1 MAPPSLREGALFV
14 NIPAMKRPAFWI
26 AAGLVINIAI
36 VALMPVGLYWMFF
49 SGKVWPIALSREIA
63 WTVAAVLVLVNIV
76 FIVGLACLLRRAFR
90 IWRIGA
96 FAWALASA
104 AVGLW
109 PLAAL
114 LPAAHRLGNRP
125 AARLAAWGGAAFLLA
140 GAPCGI
146 RAIMDIPAV
155 FWSVIALGVL
165 GVGLVL
171 AALRRLDDNASPHR
185 AFEWVFVATV
195 ATAIATQPL
204 WHVRRLERQADE
216 TLNSFLES
224 LGISQ
229 AQVEEMLVGRPPVAE
244 ADDPVAALDATVL
257 EAEKGSFS
265 ALRRMVTPRGGTT
278 RLHPLVPEEIDV
290 IKSWFA
296 THTNLAV
303 EADAVSDSP
312 EYRSCLPCIASLK
325 EVSPA
330 TAFELGDPRLSMGN
344 AISYANLVR
353 FRACAALA
361 DGNGSA
367 GVAAAVQFENLI
379 AQVEHTPTLINQL
392 VAIAIAGMEPKLLV
406 PRIDLWREE
415 DLLAVQRLADDAVA
429 KAEQRARITLACEAC
444 FNKAAFGGVLSNM
457 LPRVQ
462 AVLRGSRALDLWV
475 AAESRA
481 LLRYEIESWEA
492 MKPLFETALD
502 EPLGDTFGRLE
513 AVSMERGATLPP
525 LASVLAP
532 AWSSGLA
539 TQIGSP
545 RNNAAF
551 IRAAVAIERYRR
563 KHGTLP
569 PTLDAL
575 VPDFLPSVP
584 VNVYDGQPLTYEP
597 GPIEIPEEE
606 FPVLGDPDVCAAK
619 DKAEFTAE
627 FGDVKQVSLQQLTD
641 FIKRSPPALKPEM
654 RTLPAQTLPGFRL
667 TLPDYRGNKRR
678 DTEHFFYI
686 P

>member
-1 MAPPSLREGALFV
+1 
-14 NIPAMKRPAFWI
+14 MKRPAVWI
-26 AAGLVINIAI
+26 AACLVVNIAI
-36 VALMPVGLYWMFF
+36 VALMPIGLYGVFF
-49 SGKVWPIALSREIA
+49 SGKAWPIALSREIS
-63 WTVAAVLVLVNIV
+63 WTVAAVLVLVYLA

-90 IWRIGA
+90 IWRLGA
-96 FAWALASA
+96 FAWAFASA
-104 AVGLW
+104 SAGLW

-125 AARLAAWGGAAFLLA
+125 AARLAAWGGAVFLLA

-146 RAIMDIPAV
+146 RAITDIPAV

-171 AALRRLDDNASPHR
+171 AALRRLDENASPHR
-185 AFEWVFVATV
+185 AFAWMFAAALAV
-195 ATAIATQPL
+195 AIATWPT
-204 WHVRRLERQADE
+204 WHVRRMERQADE

-224 LGISQ
+224 LGVSQ
-229 AQVEEMLVGRPPVAE
+229 AHVEEMLVGRPPVAE

-257 EAEKGSFS
+257 EAEKDSFS
-265 ALRRMVTPRGGTT
+265 ALRRMVAPRGGTS
-278 RLHPLVPEEIDV
+278 RLHPLVPEEIDA

-296 THTNLAV
+296 THTNLATK
-303 EADAVSDSP
+303 ADAVSASP
-312 EYRSCLPCIASLK
+312 EYRSCIPSIASLK
-325 EVSPA
+325 EVSPGA
-330 TAFELGDPRLSMGN
+330 TFEFGDPRLSMGN

-361 DGNGSA
+361 DGDGAA
-367 GVAAAVQFENLI
+367 GAAAVVQFENLI
-379 AQVEHTPTLINQL
+379 AQVERTPTLINQL
-392 VAIAIAGMEPKLLV
+392 VAIAIAGMEPRLLV

-429 KAEQRARITLACEAC
+429 TAEQRARITLACEAC

-457 LPRVQ
+457 LPNVQ
-462 AVLRGSRALDLWV
+462 AVLRGSRALDAWV

-481 LLRYEIESWEA
+481 LLRYEIKSWEA
-492 MKPLFETALD
+492 MKPLFETSLD
-502 EPLGDTFGRLE
+502 ESLGDTFGRLE
-513 AVSMERGATLPP
+513 KESMKRGETLPP
-525 LASVLAP
+525 LARFLAP
-532 AWSSGLA
+532 AWSSALA
-539 TQIGSP
+539 AQIGIP

-551 IRAAVAIERYRR
+551 VRAAVAIERYRR
-563 KHGTLP
+563 MHGTLP

-584 VNVYDGQPLTYEP
+584 VNVYDGKPLAYEP
-597 GPIEIPEEE
+597 GPIEIPEKE
-606 FPVLGDPDVCAAK
+606 FPVLGDPDVRAAK

-627 FGDVKQVSLQQLTD
+627 FGDVEQVSLQQLVD
-641 FIKRSPPALKPEM
+641 SIKRSPPASEPET

-667 TLPDYRGNKRR
+667 TLPDYRGSKRR
-678 DTEHFFYI
+678 DTDHFFYI